1 MIRSFLLIS
10 AAALTLTACSGAKD
24 KAADAADAA
33 QSTAATSL
41 DAAADS
47 LSQAAETASS
57 ALSTTVDTAKLSKI
71 LAAQPEAVKARYN
84 ARHPQETLEF
94 FEIKPGMTV
103 VEVLPGGGWYT
114 KIIGPYLGQN
124 GHVIGVD
131 YNLDMWPEFGG
142 FATPEFIEN
151 RKGWAAGWE
160 KDMTDGVS
168 GEMSRVSGHSFSRIP
183 DDYNGQVDMVLMIRA
198 LHNLARFN
206 EKGGYMDTAF
216 TELYGL
222 LKPGGIVGIV
232 QHKAPEGND
241 DSWAD
246 GNNGYLK
253 KSYVIA
259 QMEKAGF
266 ELVGES
272 AVNENP
278 RDIPSD
284 APESSDNVWRL
295 PPTLGTSRENPELR
309 SKMEAIGE
317 SSRMTLK
324 FIKPAS

>member
-1 MIRSFLLIS
+1 MIRSFFLIS
-10 AAALTLTACSGAKD
+10 AAAFALTACSGAKD
-24 KAADAADAA
+24 SAVN
-33 QSTAATSL
+33 AATE
-41 DAAADS
+41 
-47 LSQAAETASS
+47 AAETA
-57 ALSTTVDTAKLSKI
+57 ASTAVDTAAATVETAASTVSGTVDTAKLSAI
-71 LAAQPEAVKARYN
+71 LAAQPDSVKARFD
-84 ARHPQETLEF
+84 ARHPKETLEF
-94 FEIKPGMTV
+94 FGVKPGMTV

-114 KIIGPYLGQN
+114 KMIGPYLGN
-124 GHVIGVD
+124 DGLVIGVD

-142 FATPEFIEN
+142 FATPKFIED

-160 KDMTDGVS
+160 KDMIEGVK
-168 GEMSRVSGHSFSRIP
+168 GDMSRVAGYTLSKIP
-183 DDYNGQVDMVLMIRA
+183 AEHEGQVDMVLMIRA

-206 EKGGYMDTAF
+206 SKGGYMDAAL
-216 TELYGL
+216 TELYGT
-222 LKPGGIVGIV
+222 LKPGGVVGIV
-232 QHKAPEGND
+232 QHEAPDGNRD
-241 DSWAD
+241 DWAD

-266 ELVGES
+266 EFAGES

-284 APESSDNVWRL
+284 DPEATDNVWRL

-317 SSRMTLK
+317 SNRMTLK
-324 FIKPAS
+324 FIKPA